1 MYACIFACVIRCIG
15 RIYSYIYCS
24 GYFDKCICDEMIYK
38 NLYTWPMLGK
48 LVDLLLSQSEI
59 LNNKSIKT

>member
-15 RIYSYIYCS
+15 RIYSYAFI
-24 GYFDKCICDEMIYK
+24 KITTAINICDEMIYK